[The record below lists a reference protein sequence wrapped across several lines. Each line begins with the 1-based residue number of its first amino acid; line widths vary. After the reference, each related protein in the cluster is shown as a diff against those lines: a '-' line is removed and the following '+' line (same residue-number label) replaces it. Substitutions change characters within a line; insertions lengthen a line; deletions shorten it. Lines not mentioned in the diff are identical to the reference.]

1 MPTPEQRSAIEALA
15 ASYPTVGSAVAEIA
29 ALKAVL
35 TLPKGVV
42 HVLSDV
48 HGEHAKLRHV
58 INNASGAL
66 RPLVASLLGGTLSD
80 EDQTQ
85 LLAVIYY
92 PREIINRLRPRLAE
106 SGQRSPWVLRTLRLQ
121 FELVRA
127 LSQSFRWDEVQRL
140 IPTDYRELFEELLAE
155 IGLAKEHELP
165 RGARGGMPPPL
176 PSDRTAAPR
185 LRYIETMIDGL
196 AAHNRDYAAV
206 RAASRLIRNL
216 SAAETIVA
224 GDLGDRGPRIDRVI
238 DVLMRQPNVSIL
250 WGNHDAIWMG
260 SCLGQDA
267 CIATTLRFSCR
278 YRRGAQ
284 LEEGYGIA
292 LTPLDRLVR
301 QCYAEDPAERFKPKG
316 SGLRD
321 ERQVARMEKAIAI
334 IQFKVEGQLFRRRP
348 EWGLEHRALLHR
360 IDPAKGTIN
369 LAGTDYALLD
379 THFPTIDWSD
389 PYRLSPEEAECMTRL
404 RESFQSSARFWEH
417 MTWVVRHGGMWTRRD
432 DALIFHACVPVDVGG
447 TPLPLN
453 VDGTEHAGRDLMD
466 ALDSVVRRAFRKGAE
481 GRDDDADWL
490 YYMWGGP
497 RSPLFGKDKLATF
510 ETYFIADKAVHKEHK
525 NPYFELMHDAEF
537 CRRIGRLFG
546 AGDDVLIVN
555 GHVPVKVEKGE
566 QPVKKGGNAVT
577 IDGAFSEAYGDRGYT
592 LVLRPEGIH
601 LAEHAPFTSIAS
613 VIDSGTDIVPKV
625 TPLRQYQTHRTVG
638 DTQRGEDVRR
648 RVTSLE
654 ALVQAYEEGEL
665 IERD

>member
-1 MPTPEQRSAIEALA
+1 MPLSLSSDQQSTLNALA
-15 ASYPTVGSAVAEIA
+15 ATYPSSNSAISEIA
-29 ALKAVL
+29 ALRAL
-35 TLPKGVV
+35 LSLPKGVV

-58 INNASGAL
+58 ISNASGAI
-66 RPLVASLLGGTLSD
+66 RPLVASLLRGSLADD
-80 EDQTQ
+80 EQTQ

-92 PREIINRLRPRLAE
+92 PREIINRLRPRLAD
-106 SGQRSPWVLRTLRLQ
+106 SGQRGPWVLRTLRLQ
-121 FELVRA
+121 FEIVRA
-127 LSQSFRWDEVQRL
+127 LSRSYRWDDVQRL
-140 IPTDYRELFEELLAE
+140 IPADFRELFEELLAE
-155 IGLAKEHELP
+155 SGAMRDHPAPASSAPNP
-165 RGARGGMPPPL
+165 RH
-176 PSDRTAAPR
+176 
-185 LRYIETMIDGL
+185 RYIETMIEGL
-196 AAHNRDYAAV
+196 ATYGRDFAAV

-238 DVLMRQPNVSIL
+238 DVLMRQPNVSLL

-260 SCLGQDA
+260 ACLGHDA

-301 QCYAEDPAERFKPKG
+301 QCYADDPAERFKPKG
-316 SGLRD
+316 EGLRD
-321 ERQVARMEKAIAI
+321 ERHVARMEKAIAI
-334 IQFKVEGQLFRRRP
+334 IQFKVEGRLFRKRP

-360 IDPAKGTIN
+360 INPDKGTITLN
-369 LAGTDYALLD
+369 GQEHPLLD
-379 THFPTIDWSD
+379 TRFPTIDWKSGD
-389 PYRLSPEEAECMTRL
+389 PYRLSPEEAECMARL
-404 RESFQSSARFWEH
+404 RESFQSSSRFWEH
-417 MTWVVRHGGMWTRRD
+417 MSWVVRHGGMWTRRD
-432 DALIFHACVPVDVGG
+432 DALIYHACVPVDDRGE
-447 TPLPLN
+447 PLALAI
-453 VDGTEHAGRDLMD
+453 DGREHAGRHLMD

-481 GRDDDADWL
+481 SLDDDADWL
-490 YYMWGGP
+490 YYLWGGP

-510 ETYFIADKAVHKEHK
+510 ETYFIADKATHKEVK
-525 NPYFELMHDAEF
+525 NPYFELMHDAGF
-537 CRRIGRLFG
+537 CRRIGALFG

-566 QPVKKGGNAVT
+566 QPVKRGGNAVT

-601 LAEHAPFTSIAS
+601 LAEHAPFTSIAA
-613 VIDSGTDIVPKV
+613 VIDSGADIVPKV
-625 TPLRQYQTHRTVG
+625 TMLRAYPRPRTVA
-638 DTQRGEDVRR
+638 DTEQGVALRRKIAGLEMLVR
-648 RVTSLE
+648 
-654 ALVQAYEEGEL
+654 AYEEGDL